1 GQYRKRVLRYY
12 PFYPYSQNKELPH
25 VLFRT
30 LSAAVYGIDAD
41 LVDIEVDLTHSR
53 GESEQSSSVTIVGLP
68 DAAVRESRERIRAA
82 MQNCGYFFPFQ
93 KTTINLAPADV
104 RKEGASFDLPIALGI
119 LGANGELAEQHNLI
133 HVLCVGELSLDGRVR
148 PIKGALPIAMLARE
162 GSIRHLILPEENAKE
177 AAVVAG
183 VNVYPVADLRTAVS
197 LIKQLRS
204 STPPEP
210 MKVDVDEILRRTSHY
225 SVDFKEVRGQVSAKR
240 ALEIAIA
247 GGHNILLIG
256 PPGSGKTMLAKRL
269 PTIMP
274 PLEFEAA
281 LELTKIHSVA
291 GLTGRSGLVT
301 ERPFRS
307 PHHTIS
313 DAGLIGGGTMPRPGE
328 VSLAHQGVLFL
339 DELPEF
345 DRSVLE
351 VLRQPLEDQQVTIS
365 RASMS
370 LTFPASFVLAV
381 AMNPCPCGFW
391 NDPTR
396 ECRCSL
402 NQIQRYVG
410 KISGPLLDRIDI
422 HIDVPAVKFRELRGD
437 TAPETDS
444 SAMIRERVLKARE
457 RQQSRFATEKIFSNA
472 AMTPRMIRAF
482 CQIDS
487 HSEKMLETAM
497 RRLGLSARAYDRILK
512 VSRTIADLEGADAIN
527 SNHVSEAVG
536 YRSLDRT
543 YWT

>member
-1 GQYRKRVLRYY
+1 M
-12 PFYPYSQNKELPH
+12 
-25 VLFRT
+25 LFRT

-41 LVDIEVDLTHSR
+41 LVDIEVDLTPAR
-53 GESEQSSSVTIVGLP
+53 GESDAPPSVTIVGLP

-82 MQNCGYFFPFQ
+82 IQNCSFFFPFQ

-119 LGANGELAEQHNLI
+119 LGANGDLAEQHNLI
-133 HVLCVGELSLDGRVR
+133 HILCVGELSLDGRVR
-148 PIKGALPIAMLARE
+148 AIKGALPIAILARE
-162 GSIRHLILPEENAKE
+162 GLIRHLILPEENAKE

-183 VNVYPVADLRTAVS
+183 VNVYPVGDLRGAVD
-197 LIKQLRS
+197 LVAALRS
-204 STPPEP
+204 PDPPKP
-210 MKVDVDEILRRTSHY
+210 LRVDAAEILGKAEYY

-240 ALEIAIA
+240 ALEIASA

-274 PLEFEAA
+274 PLEFDAA

-291 GLTGRSGLVT
+291 GLTGRAGLVT
-301 ERPFRS
+301 QRPFRS

-313 DAGLIGGGTMPRPGE
+313 DAGLIGGGAVPRPGE

-351 VLRQPLEDQQVTIS
+351 VLRQPLEDQKVTIS

-370 LTFPASFVLAV
+370 LTFPASFMLAA

-396 ECRCSL
+396 ECRCSPI
-402 NQIQRYVG
+402 QIQRYVG
-410 KISGPLLDRIDI
+410 RISGPLLDRIDI
-422 HIDVPAVKFRELRGD
+422 HIDVPAVKFRELTGD
-437 TAPETDS
+437 VSPETDS
-444 SAMIRERVLKARE
+444 STTIRNRVIAARARQLK
-457 RQQSRFATEKIFSNA
+457 RFSGGEKIFSNA
-472 AMTPRMIRAF
+472 AMMPRMIRAH
-482 CQIDS
+482 CRIDS
-487 HSEKMLETAM
+487 ASEQMLERAM
-497 RRLGLSARAYDRILK
+497 TRLGLSARAYDRILK
-512 VSRTIADLEGADAIN
+512 VSRTIADLEGSEQIH
-527 SNHVSEAVG
+527 STHVSEAVG